1 MEMIVEASMKNVN
14 LLIWLTQLG
23 VSVAVPLGGF
33 IWLGIWL
40 RQRFELGVWV
50 VLAGIFVG
58 IVCAIDGMRVSLK
71 AMERMA
77 KDKED
82 TEPPPVSFND
92 HE

>member
-1 MEMIVEASMKNVN
+1 MKNVN

-23 VSVAVPLGGF
+23 ISVAAPLGGF
-33 IWLGIWL
+33 IWLGVWL
-40 RQRFELGVWV
+40 RQRFDLGVWV
-50 VLAGIFVG
+50 VLAGIVLG
-58 IVCAIDGMRVSLK
+58 VVCAVDGMRVSLK

-77 KDKED
+77 KDKKD